1 MRRIC
6 VGLDHVLETHVFR
19 FRELFLFNGLASDVR
34 VVFVRALVELL
45 LPDIAAGVLADIDV
59 AHLCFGFQ

>member
-1 MRRIC
+1 
-6 VGLDHVLETHVFR
+6 VLETHVFR